1 MDYTTCKYRLYPT
14 DEQQRQ
20 FAHIFGCCRFIKN
33 LILEQNEFTHELG
46 FGFTNATKLSR
57 EIKELR
63 DDGEIAPWLKN
74 APAQVLQQAMR
85 DRLEGFSRF
94 FKGQAAYPRYVKRT
108 GQQGFRIP
116 QNVKTK
122 RVSARWGE
130 ILVPKCGSV
139 RFRWDHSPKGL
150 IKAATASKTLMV
162 ATTCVCAAKSE
173 RALPNKEN

>member
-63 DDGEIAPWLKN
+63 DDGEIAPWLKE

-94 FKGQAAYPRYVKRT
+94 FKGQAAYPRT
-108 GQQGFRIP
+108 S
-116 QNVKTK
+116 
-122 RVSARWGE
+122 SARASKGF
-130 ILVPKCGSV
+130 V
-139 RFRWDHSPKGL
+139 SPK
-150 IKAATASKTLMV
+150 TSKSS
-162 ATTCVCAAKSE
+162 A
-173 RALPNKEN
+173 